1 MVHRHY
7 SQRSHSGSQC
17 AAGAPARLSDRF
29 RPRSR
34 RPHVQNMLV
43 RRGSNKQQPRQAHS
57 ERLCRTCTHA
67 PTKLGSA
74 SRGHGRPACTQEA
87 HPQPIS
93 TRARPLRHC
102 DCELAADVAVARD
115 ARDGCTPTL
124 LERVAPSVA
133 DLDGDTATCVERVPV
148 KEPSRAVAARPR
160 ARYTRPPSRKHLY
173 TVDLLMRGAGHKH
186 NVQKTHAQDRISA
199 TMEAIFCHEPP
210 LPHTP

>member
-1 MVHRHY
+1 MHSAHTAAP
-7 SQRSHSGSQC
+7 QR
-17 AAGAPARLSDRF
+17 AASAPARLGCRF
-29 RPRSR
+29 RPHSR
-34 RPHVQNMLV
+34 RPHAQNMLV

-102 DCELAADVAVARD
+102 DCELAADVAVTLSPET
-115 ARDGCTPTL
+115 GVPTL
-124 LERVAPSVA
+124 LERVARSVA

-160 ARYTRPPSRKHLY
+160 ARYTRPPSRKGPHPVGLAGRAPG
-173 TVDLLMRGAGHKH
+173 TGRASQGGCGVFEDKPLLLR
-186 NVQKTHAQDRISA
+186 R
-199 TMEAIFCHEPP
+199 
-210 LPHTP
+210 